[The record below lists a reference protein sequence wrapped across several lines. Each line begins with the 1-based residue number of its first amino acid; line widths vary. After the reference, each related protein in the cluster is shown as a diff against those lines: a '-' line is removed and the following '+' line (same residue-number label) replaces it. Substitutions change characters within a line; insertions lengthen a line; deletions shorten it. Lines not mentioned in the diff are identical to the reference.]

1 MSAGDQN
8 YSRAAQFKCLSDS
21 TVPLSV
27 WIVQITAARPCTRFP
42 QHKSVRLW
50 VQGNPVVRK
59 GTGAKQ
65 NRPGCSFEWPGR
77 SVSSPLVILRA
88 QRQWRERHIISG
100 VFYCVERT
108 AHTSSWGATR
118 RYMEY
123 IAGRAC

>member
-42 QHKSVRLW
+42 QHKSVWLW

-59 GTGAKQ
+59 GTGANQ
-65 NRPGCSFEWPGR
+65 NRPTDTTCSANRR
-77 SVSSPLVILRA
+77 SQLSRKFRSL
-88 QRQWRERHIISG
+88 
-100 VFYCVERT
+100 
-108 AHTSSWGATR
+108 
-118 RYMEY
+118 
-123 IAGRAC
+123 